1 MAFIYNP
8 MYSICAAFN
17 AHQKVSLLCVPFFL
31 HFECGLTTFCNHSI
45 AHHPYSSAPETLKLI
60 YLLRPPRDVR
70 QSFSQLLSVCLSSHL
85 FHRGGAVH
93 ASNDV
98 TTILTHLVEMLGSE
112 VPDNVKNCG
121 QYFWVLLKFAQVP
134 K

>member
-1 MAFIYNP
+1 MSNWPSF
-8 MYSICAAFN
+8 
-17 AHQKVSLLCVPFFL
+17 SLLHPRDS
-31 HFECGLTTFCNHSI
+31 EIYILTPHSV
-45 AHHPYSSAPETLKLI
+45 H
-60 YLLRPPRDVR
+60 PRDVR

-121 QYFWVLLKFAQVP
+121 QYFWVLLKFAQVTR
-134 K
+134 